1 MNGTAKIHSRHLDRQ
16 AVVYLRQSSTKQVQQ
31 NQESA
36 RNQRA
41 LCERLLELGWNE
53 ARVSVVDEDQGRSAA
68 QSAGR
73 EGFQKLAAEV
83 GLGRV
88 GIIVGYEVSRLSRN
102 CADWHQLL
110 ELCAVFDT
118 LIGDVDGIYHPRDF
132 NDRLLLGLKGTMSA
146 AELHSLRLRLDA
158 GRLSKARRGE
168 LVQHLPTGLVRT
180 SEGVILDPDESI
192 QSRLRLVFEKFQELG
207 SIRQVMLYFLRHNL
221 QLPRRQTSGLYAG
234 QVLWKDPS
242 AGALGSILKNPAY
255 AGAFAYGRR
264 QAVATR
270 KVPGRPATGRIRQQ
284 QSDWLTLIHDAW
296 PAYITWQ
303 SFEQIQQRISQN
315 ADRMKE
321 QCQPRST
328 PGKALLVGLVC
339 CGKCGHR
346 MSVSYKDKEG
356 RYQYC
361 CQSAQKQYGK
371 RTCQYLSAREIDAAV
386 AAAFFEALHPAEIDA
401 LEQHSLQQA
410 RCQQQ
415 LVHEQERD
423 VQRLQYTAHR
433 AEQQYDH
440 VDPANRLIAATLESK
455 WEAAL
460 HAVNSAREHLE
471 DTRREPPRPVS
482 IPMPLR
488 EAFADVGKQLPEL
501 WPSLSPAAQRALLK
515 TLVTGVNLLRGPDGQ
530 VQIRVVW
537 KGKLVTEQTARLR
550 SFSLRGTD
558 LEQRTVERIRELSS
572 RGLNSEAIATQL
584 NTEGFTPCRG
594 ERFTAIIV
602 TKLKRRSGILSNSA
616 IARRGN
622 LSFAWTLS
630 EVARQIDRHPSWI
643 SKQIHNGRVS
653 ISADATYGCYLFP
666 KDDSL
671 IESMKALRDRNT
683 SHVTVPEVHK
693 NG

>member
-1 MNGTAKIHSRHLDRQ
+1 MNGIAKIHSRHLDRQ
-16 AVVYLRQSSTKQVQQ
+16 AIVYLRQSSTKQVLQ

-41 LCERLLELGWNE
+41 LTDRLRELGWND
-53 ARVSVVDEDQGRSAA
+53 AQVSVVDEDQGKSAA

-73 EGFQKLAAEV
+73 EGFQKLAADV

-168 LVQHLPTGLVRT
+168 LIQHVPTGLVRT
-180 SEGVILDPDESI
+180 AEGVILDPDESI
-192 QSRLRLVFEKFQELG
+192 RQRIHLVFEKFWELS
-207 SIRQVMLYFLRHNL
+207 SIRQVMLYFLRNEL

-242 AGALGSILKNPAY
+242 AAALGSILKNPAY

-270 KVPGRPATGRIRQQ
+270 KIPGRPATGRIRQQ
-284 QSDWLTLIHDAW
+284 QSDWLALIHDAW
-296 PAYITWQ
+296 PAYISWKVH
-303 SFEQIQQRISQN
+303 EEIQQRISQN

-321 QCQPRST
+321 QCRPRST
-328 PGKALLVGLVC
+328 PGKALLIGLVR
-339 CGKCGHR
+339 CGKCGCR
-346 MSVSYKDKEG
+346 MSVSYKNREG

-361 CQSAQKQYGK
+361 CQSAQKHYGK
-371 RTCQYLSAREIDAAV
+371 RTCQYLSAEEIDVAV
-386 AAAFFEALHPAEIDA
+386 TDAFFEALQPAEIDV
-401 LEQHSLQQA
+401 LEQHSRQQA
-410 RCQQQ
+410 DQHQQ
-415 LVHEQERD
+415 LVREQARD
-423 VQRLQYTAHR
+423 VQRLEYAAHR
-433 AEQQYDH
+433 AEQQYDN
-440 VDPANRLIAATLESK
+440 VDPTNRLITATLETK
-455 WEAAL
+455 WESAL
-460 HAVNSAREHLE
+460 HAVNSARERLE
-471 DTRREPPRPVS
+471 DSRREPPVEIN

-488 EAFADVGKQLPEL
+488 EAFADAGKQLPEL
-501 WPSLSPAAQRALLK
+501 WKGLSPTTRRALVR
-515 TLVTGVNLLRGPDGQ
+515 TLITGINLLRDPDGV

-537 KGKLVTEQTARLR
+537 KGRLVTEQKTRLR

-558 LEQRTVERIRELSS
+558 LEQRTVDRIRELSS
-572 RGLNSEAIATQL
+572 RGLNSEAIANEL
-584 NTEGFTPCRG
+584 NTEELMPCRG
-594 ERFTAIIV
+594 ERFTEIIV
-602 TKLKRRSGILSNSA
+602 TKLRRRFGIVSNPA

-630 EVARQIDRHPSWI
+630 EVARQINRHPSWI
-643 SKQIHNGRVS
+643 SRQIHNGRVT
-653 ISADATYGCYLFP
+653 ISVDATYGCYLFP
-666 KDDSL
+666 KDESI
-671 IESMKALRDRNT
+671 IESMKALRDQKT
-683 SHVTVPEVHK
+683 SHVKVPKVQK